1 MSWTFFSKKHILL
14 STVFCVVVDW
24 LFQSH
29 CIINTKQSNTDFSA
43 CTRSATNIRVN
54 LKHLVRVF
62 TLNLSLCVFLW
73 QIVYISPPQVTTPCM
88 KSHDPPPFLESVYS
102 ALHHN
107 NKYNFNFVVRVSS
120 GDLYSWYTWHMKIS
134 LQNWP
139 DTSEGFGVSPCT
151 GPSTCWGRCKKRS
164 YWAAQVC

>member
-1 MSWTFFSKKHILL
+1 MPRKCVKVVVTDICHSRWWAEPLFFFFFFLKHILL
-14 STVFCVVVDW
+14 STVFCVMVDSR
-24 LFQSH
+24 LFQSQF
-29 CIINTKQSNTDFSA
+29 IINTKQLNTDFSA

-88 KSHDPPPFLESVYS
+88 RSHDPPFLESVYS

-107 NKYNFNFVVRVSS
+107 NKYNFNFVVRASS
-120 GDLYSWYTWHMKIS
+120 GDLYSWYTWHMKTS
-134 LQNWP
+134 L
-139 DTSEGFGVSPCT
+139 
-151 GPSTCWGRCKKRS
+151 
-164 YWAAQVC
+164 